1 MCVVTRCPESALPV
15 LPALMA
21 NFWVEDVLT
30 RSVIYTLFIM
40 ISRGLV
46 VRVLT
51 AGLDQHKQHPS
62 HPILYKNRRSATDT
76 SWCSVWYKLP
86 GSSQLWRHAVRVVV
100 VGDTFCWS
108 VVWSP
113 FMRTFYC
120 EHYSRFEVSSYWV
133 WFEVCGRTLYCKPH
147 VVEKTLKSKN

>member
-1 MCVVTRCPESALPV
+1 MASSCLSTAVGMCVVTRCPESALPV

-51 AGLDQHKQHPS
+51 TGLDQHKQHPS

-76 SWCSVWYKLP
+76 SWCSV
-86 GSSQLWRHAVRVVV
+86 
-100 VGDTFCWS
+100 
-108 VVWSP
+108 
-113 FMRTFYC
+113 
-120 EHYSRFEVSSYWV
+120 
-133 WFEVCGRTLYCKPH
+133 
-147 VVEKTLKSKN
+147 